1 MEYVTVEGV
10 ELATVGMEWP
20 ASTGPYS
27 CTFEQLRDAMV
38 AANEDP
44 HVMSPRLKLGHTSE
58 LNGVLNVT
66 DPFAELG
73 DGAPA
78 FGRVV
83 NLRLENDGAVL
94 VGDFVEVPAWLGEAM
109 PSAYP
114 SRSTEV
120 RLSYTTEAGKSYDA
134 VITAVALL
142 GPVEPAIKDLDD
154 LERFLISG
162 PENVTAASRPE
173 EGTMPAEQVDASV
186 SSGTIRQRFNFE
198 WAFEND
204 TDLDTYWWW
213 ARDVFVDPSEVIADD
228 DEGNCW
234 SVPFTTDGKDEITFG
249 EPVRVRETF
258 VPVNASAAAVGQRV
272 HQRNSQQVLASNLE
286 RPEKPAPKT
295 AASTAQ
301 PDDEENTEMTIDLD
315 KLRGRLG
322 LPDDATEEQINEALA
337 AEETPAA
344 EETVTPTDEI
354 PVEPVVPEA
363 EPAGPV
369 AASALPEGMVAV
381 PADQWAAVQEGAKA
395 GTQVAAAAETKRRDD
410 TIAAAARVGKVAPA
424 QREALCNMHANPAT
438 RESFYTLLTAE
449 VKDGGLAP
457 GLVPVTE
464 IGEAGG
470 REDGVAASAGLPG
483 SWFPELANRNGAG
496 DGAQED

>member
-1 MEYVTVEGV
+1 MEYRTIEGV

-27 CTFEQLRDAMV
+27 CTFENLADAMN
-38 AANEDP
+38 AANNDP
-44 HVMSPRLKLGHTSE
+44 HVMSPRIKIGHTSE
-58 LNGVLNVT
+58 LNGELLT
-66 DPFAELG
+66 ADPFANLG

-94 VGDFVEVPAWLGEAM
+94 VGDFIEVPAWLGEAL

-120 RLSYTTEAGKSYDA
+120 RLAYTTEGGKQYSA
-134 VITAVALL
+134 VLTAVALL

-162 PENVTAASRPE
+162 PQNVAAASRPE
-173 EGTMPAEQVDASV
+173 EVSMPEQVDASV
-186 SSGTIRQRFNFE
+186 ASGTIRQRFNFG
-198 WAFEND
+198 WAMDPDNGAEQ
-204 TDLDTYWWW
+204 DTYWWW
-213 ARDVFVDPSEVIADD
+213 ARDVFIDPSEVIADD
-228 DEGNCW
+228 DDGNCW
-234 SVPFTTDGKDEITFG
+234 SVPFTTDGEDEITFG

-258 VPVNASAAAVGQRV
+258 VPVNASAGAITNQLRQRTG
-272 HQRNSQQVLASNLE
+272 QQVLASNLE

-301 PDDEENTEMTIDLD
+301 PDDEENEMTIDLD

-322 LPDDATEEQINEALA
+322 LPDDATEDQINEALA
-337 AEETPAA
+337 NEPETPA
-344 EETVTPTDEI
+344 EPVVPTDEI
-354 PVEPVVPEA
+354 PETPEVEASE
-363 EPAGPV
+363 PV
-369 AASALPEGMVAV
+369 AASADLPEGFVAV
-381 PADQWAAVQEGAKA
+381 PADKWEQVQAGAIA
-395 GTQVAAAAETKRRDD
+395 GGDLATETETKRRDD
-410 TIAAAARVGKVAPA
+410 TFTSACGVGKVAPA
-424 QREALCNMHANPAT
+424 DKDGLYTMHANPET
-438 RESFYTLLTAE
+438 RDRFYTLLTAE
-449 VKDGGLAP
+449 VKGGGLKP

-470 REDGVAASAGLPG
+470 DAVAASAALP
-483 SWFPELANRNGAG
+483 WFPELNK
-496 DGAQED
+496 EEK